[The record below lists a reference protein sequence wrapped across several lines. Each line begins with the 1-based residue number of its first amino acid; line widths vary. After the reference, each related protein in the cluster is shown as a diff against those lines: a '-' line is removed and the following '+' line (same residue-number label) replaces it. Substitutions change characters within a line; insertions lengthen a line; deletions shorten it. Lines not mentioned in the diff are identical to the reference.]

1 MRRPLLLTALL
12 LAPWLARAEG
22 PASPRLT
29 LDLET
34 GAVWASRNTVQVPGR
49 TGTRFTLGGGGDFS
63 LDTAPFVRAR
73 IGASLGRH
81 ALFFT
86 FAPIRLSGNGRSDAT
101 IFFRNL
107 TFTASNDASIRWRF
121 DTYRLTYR
129 YTVVSLRSLDLALGV
144 TALLRDAE
152 IRLSQPGQTASE
164 RNTGFV
170 PLLSFRVAW
179 RLGGPFAL
187 SLDGDAL
194 AARQG
199 RAEDVALALE
209 LATGDLTFRA
219 GYRVIEGG
227 ADVSAVENFAWL
239 NHLGV
244 GVSYT
249 F

>member
-1 MRRPLLLTALL
+1 VHRSLLLTALL

-22 PASPRLT
+22 TTPRLT

-49 TGTRFTLGGGGDFS
+49 TGTRFTMASGGDFS

-73 IGASLGRH
+73 IGGSLGRH
-81 ALFFT
+81 ALFLT
-86 FAPIRLSGNGRSDAT
+86 FAPVRLSGEGRSGAT
-101 IFFRNL
+101 ILFRNL
-107 TFTASNDASIRWRF
+107 TFTAGGDARARYRF

-129 YTVVSLRSLDLALGV
+129 YTLVSIPSLDLALGL
-144 TALLRDAE
+144 TALVRDAE
-152 IRLSQPGQTASE
+152 IRLSQPGQSTSE

-219 GYRVIEGG
+219 GYRVLEGG
-227 ADVSAVENFAWL
+227 ADVSKVHNFAWL
-239 NHLGV
+239 NHVLA
-244 GVSYT
+244 GVSYA